1 MADAYRY
8 STRLGETISKCN
20 HRGLIAG
27 FWNFLAPHHKRGDLT
42 GPEFSVVTPESLHVQ
57 QNQQN
62 ETRQ

>member
-1 MADAYRY
+1 MTTVPTQR
-8 STRLGETISKCN
+8 N

-27 FWNFLAPHHKRGDLT
+27 FWNFLALNHKHGDLT
-42 GPEFSVVTPESLHVQ
+42 GPEFSAVTLESLHVQ